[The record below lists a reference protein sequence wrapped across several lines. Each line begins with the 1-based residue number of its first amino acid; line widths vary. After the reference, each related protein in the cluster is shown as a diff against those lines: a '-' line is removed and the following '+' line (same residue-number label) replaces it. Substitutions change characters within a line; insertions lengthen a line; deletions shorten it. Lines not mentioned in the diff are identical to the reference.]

1 MKEISRNM
9 NEKNKLKLKNYQLDL
24 TLLRENQRLKIII
37 EEDNG
42 LGLLVQNHEANMKEI
57 FRKKNLL

>member
-24 TLLRENQRLKIII
+24 TLLRENQRLKIVI

-42 LGLLVQNHEANMKEI
+42 
-57 FRKKNLL
+57 

>member
-1 MKEISRNM
+1 MIIIFSIYKKILNDNKEINTMKEISRNM

-37 EEDNG
+37 EEDN
-42 LGLLVQNHEANMKEI
+42 
-57 FRKKNLL
+57 R